1 VTALALPVALILGAV
16 ASLVGAGVRRLP
28 LPRRQP
34 IRRTDLWG
42 SVRRLLRGGKNR
54 ASLLEAGGA
63 LACFLAAGLAGSAVL
78 GSAPGSGA
86 LVYLSLLGAA
96 AGAHVAASDPTTDLR
111 SERVGRARVAWALAE
126 PAFVVA
132 LGAALLRWRAGDLDA
147 VRGAQEVLGPGLAV
161 GPPIA
166 AVGLWLA
173 AFAFVVA
180 GAVRLVPRSEAVRA
194 GGRRAG
200 SALLIGLCRWAV
212 TGATAM
218 VAAVLVAGGD
228 VATLRPEAILPLAGA
243 AVSAA
248 VVLGAADGLLARF
261 PRRRALVG
269 LAALVIST
277 AAAVLVV
284 SG

>member
-1 VTALALPVALILGAV
+1 MTALALPAALVLGAV

-34 IRRTDLWG
+34 MRRADPWG
-42 SVRRLLRGGKNR
+42 SVRRLLRGKKNR
-54 ASLLEAGGA
+54 ATLLEAGGA
-63 LACFLAAGLAGSAVL
+63 LACFLTAGLAGAAVF
-78 GSAPGSGA
+78 GSAPASGA

-96 AGAHVAASDPTTDLR
+96 AGAHIAASDPTTDLR
-111 SERVGRARVAWALAE
+111 AERVGRARVAWALAE

-147 VRGAQEVLGPGLAV
+147 VRGAQDVLGPGLVV

-166 AVGLWLA
+166 AVGLGLA
-173 AFAFVVA
+173 TLAFVVA

-194 GGRRAG
+194 GGRRPG

-212 TGATAM
+212 AGATAM

-228 VATLRPEAILPLAGA
+228 MATLGPESVLPLAAAAVGA
-243 AVSAA
+243 AVI
-248 VVLGAADGLLARF
+248 LGTADGLLASF
-261 PRRRALVG
+261 PRGRAVVG
-269 LAALVIST
+269 MAAFVVAA
-277 AAAVLVV
+277 AAAVLVGV
-284 SG
+284 G